1 MQSIIV
7 RRINAEFEYP
17 RFFSRKEDIFVDV
30 VRSLSFW
37 LDLFIASPP
46 LGQWKYNSFQFLRN
60 TNSAS
65 RGAWLFDTFHSCEVS
80 LGWWYTSTVPTHIT
94 NKQRHVTTT
103 TTTRTCEFV
112 STSRGDEY
120 HDDVGPKPCGCNV
133 WRAVRRWQLVETFW
147 CISFRLGLW

>member
-1 MQSIIV
+1 MQNLNTHVSSLE
-7 RRINAEFEYP
+7 RRI
-17 RFFSRKEDIFVDV
+17 FSLMSFGL
-30 VRSLSFW
+30 SLFGWIS
-37 LDLFIASPP
+37 IASPP

-103 TTTRTCEFV
+103 TTRTCEFV